1 MQIGFIGLGK
11 MGANMVERLLN
22 GGHTPVVF
30 DFNKAAVEA
39 AVSKGATAAESL
51 EDMVAKLDRPCAI
64 WIMVPSGDPVT
75 KTIASLKPLLGA
87 GDILIDGGNSNY
99 KDTQSRGAAL
109 KESGIHYMDV
119 GTSGGIW
126 GLKLGYCMMIGAE
139 KECFERLE
147 PAFKTLAPENG
158 YMHVGALGAGH
169 YSKMIHNGIEY
180 GMMEAYGEGFE
191 ILRASGFDYDLGKL
205 SNLWMNGS
213 VIRSWLLELC
223 GNAFA
228 EDPDLTQIRGY
239 VEDSG
244 EGRWTV
250 MEAIDKN
257 VPAPSLT
264 LALMIR
270 FRSRQQDSFSAKVIA
285 ALRNQFGGHGVKKKD

>member
-22 GGHTPVVF
+22 GGHKPVVF
-30 DFNKAAVEA
+30 DFNKAAVES
-39 AVSKGATAAESL
+39 AVEKGAVAADSL

-64 WIMVPSGDPVT
+64 WIMVPSGNPVT
-75 KTIASLKPLLGA
+75 NTIATLKPLLGE

-99 KDTQSRGAAL
+99 KDTLSRGAEL
-109 KESGIHYMDV
+109 KESKIHYMDV

-126 GLKLGYCMMIGAE
+126 GLKLGYCMMIGGE
-139 KECFERLE
+139 KEAFERLE

-158 YMHVGALGAGH
+158 YMHVGALGGGH

-191 ILRASGFDYDLGKL
+191 ILRASGYDYDLGKL
-205 SNLWMNGS
+205 ADLWMNGS

-257 VPAPSLT
+257 VPAPALT

>member
-1 MQIGFIGLGK
+1 MQLGFIGLGK
-11 MGANMVERLLN
+11 MGANMVQRLLN
-22 GGHTPVVF
+22 DGHNIVVY
-30 DFNKAAVEA
+30 DRSVEA
-39 AVSKGATAAESL
+39 MNSLAEKGATAVNSLAEMVEKL
-51 EDMVAKLDRPCAI
+51 ERPCAI
-64 WIMVPSGDPVT
+64 WIMVPSGGPVT
-75 KTIASLKPLLGA
+75 NTIAELKPLLSA
-87 GDILIDGGNSNY
+87 GDLLIDGGNSNY
-99 KDTQSRGAAL
+99 KDTLSRGADL
-109 KESGIHYMDV
+109 KESGLHYMDV

-139 KECFERLE
+139 TEDFQRLE
-147 PAFKTLAPENG
+147 PIFKTLAPENG

-191 ILRASGFDYDLGKL
+191 ILRASGFNYDLGKL

-228 EDPDLTQIRGY
+228 RDPDLEQIRGY

-244 EGRWTV
+244 EGRWTI

-257 VPAPSLT
+257 VPAPALT

-285 ALRNQFGGHGVKKKD
+285 ALRNEFGGHGVKKKD

>member
-1 MQIGFIGLGK
+1 MQLGFIGLGK
-11 MGANMVERLLN
+11 MGANMVQRLLN
-22 GGHTPVVF
+22 DGHNIVVY
-30 DFNKAAVEA
+30 DRSTEA
-39 AVSKGATAAESL
+39 MNSLAEKGATAVNSLAEMVEKL
-51 EDMVAKLDRPCAI
+51 ERPCAI
-64 WIMVPSGDPVT
+64 WIMVPSGGPVT
-75 KTIASLKPLLGA
+75 NTIAELKPLLSA

-99 KDTQSRGAAL
+99 KDTLSRGADL

-139 KECFERLE
+139 TEVFQRLE
-147 PAFKTLAPENG
+147 PIFKTLAPENG

-191 ILRASGFDYDLGKL
+191 ILRASGFNYDLGKL

-228 EDPDLTQIRGY
+228 RDPDLEQIRGY

-244 EGRWTV
+244 EGRWTI

-257 VPAPSLT
+257 VPAPALT

-285 ALRNQFGGHGVKKKD
+285 ALRNEFGGHGVKKKD